1 MAQKTGGDERMRWIL
16 SFILILVILQVAA
29 LVYLVF
35 QKRKRSKQEDR
46 RLTWQL
52 HFRDEIY
59 DYATSKQT
67 KMPDI
72 LPGNEDLVELE
83 LFALTNLTATES
95 HQEKLYQYVE
105 TNLLT
110 YYQKQIRHRRI
121 DRRLNAYEAIAQ
133 FRLSPVAE
141 DLQQKLHKHLS
152 KEEED
157 VIVRTLVSIAP
168 GLAIEEAKQQNDI
181 SFFGAVLAVG
191 RSRDL
196 SPWVTAFDQ
205 LTESFQMAILQLI
218 YDRDD
223 TQYAELVRMKT
234 NDANPEIRKRALR
247 ALTRIGLED
256 DWQLYTPY
264 LEDETSWV
272 EQMLALR
279 FLENVTPK
287 DSIDYI
293 LPFVGSRSWWVRTA
307 AFDALLACG
316 GLEQLALVAKDH
328 PDRYAKQKA
337 TERLAKEM
345 KQHVV
350 I

>member
-1 MAQKTGGDERMRWIL
+1 MKWIVG
-16 SFILILVILQVAA
+16 LIVLLVVLQIGA
-29 LVYLVF
+29 LVYLVV
-35 QKRKRSKQEDR
+35 QKRKRAKQEDS
-46 RLTWQL
+46 RLAWQL
-52 HFRDEIY
+52 RFRDELY
-59 DYATSKQT
+59 DFATGEQSD
-67 KMPDI
+67 MPKI
-72 LPGNEDLVELE
+72 LSGNEDLVELE
-83 LFALTNLTATES
+83 LFAFTNLTATVS
-95 HQEKLYQYVE
+95 HQERVYQYVE
-105 TNLLT
+105 AKLLP
-110 YYQKQIRHRRI
+110 YYHKQIRHRRI

-133 FRLSPVAE
+133 FRLKPVATE
-141 DLQQKLHKHLS
+141 LHQKLHKSLS
-152 KEEED
+152 REEED
-157 VIVRTLVSIAP
+157 VIIRTLVSVAP
-168 GLAIEEAKQQNDI
+168 ELAIEEAKQKSDI

-191 RSRDL
+191 RSKDL
-196 SPWVTAFDQ
+196 TVWIQTFDA
-205 LTESFQMAILQLI
+205 LTEPFQMAILQLV
-218 YDRDD
+218 YDRDE
-223 TQYAELVRMKT
+223 TQYAELARTKT
-234 NDANPEIRKRALR
+234 TDANPEIRKRALR
-247 ALTRIGLED
+247 ALTRVGLEE

-279 FLENVTPK
+279 FLENVAPK
-287 DSIDYI
+287 ESVDYI

>member
-1 MAQKTGGDERMRWIL
+1 MRWIIF
-16 SFILILVILQVAA
+16 FIVLLIALQVGA
-29 LVYLVF
+29 LVYLVV
-35 QKRKRSKQEDR
+35 QKRKRVKEEDA
-46 RLTWQL
+46 RLAWQRQFQDQL
-52 HFRDEIY
+52 Y
-59 DYATSKQT
+59 DFATGEQT
-67 KMPDI
+67 EMPRI

-83 LFALTNLTATES
+83 LFALTNLTATLS
-95 HQEKLYQYVE
+95 HQERMSQYVE
-105 TNLLT
+105 AKLLP
-110 YYQKQIRHRRI
+110 YYQKQIQHRRI

-133 FRLSPVAE
+133 FRLRPVAQE
-141 DLQQKLHKHLS
+141 LHQKLNKKLA
-152 KEEED
+152 KEEKD

-168 GLAIEEAKQQNDI
+168 NVAIEEAKQTNEI

-191 RSRDL
+191 RSKDL
-196 SPWVTAFDQ
+196 SLWVKDFDS

-218 YDRDD
+218 YDRDE
-223 TQYAELVRMKT
+223 TQYVELARRKT
-234 NDANPEIRKRALR
+234 TDANPEIRKRALR
-247 ALTRIGLED
+247 ALTRIGLEE

-264 LEDETSWV
+264 LEEETSWV

-279 FLENVTPK
+279 FLENVAPK
-287 DSIDYI
+287 EALIYI

>member
-1 MAQKTGGDERMRWIL
+1 MKWIL
-16 SFILILVILQVAA
+16 GFIFLLVVLQIGA
-29 LVYLVF
+29 LVYLVI
-35 QKRKRSKQEDR
+35 QKNKRAKQEEN

-52 HFRDEIY
+52 NFRDELY
-59 DYATSKQT
+59 DFATGEQQD
-67 KMPDI
+67 MPKI
-72 LPGNEDLVELE
+72 VSGNEDLVELE
-83 LFALTNLTATES
+83 LFAFTNLTATVA
-95 HQEKLYQYVE
+95 HQERIYQYVE
-105 TNLLT
+105 AKLLP
-110 YYQKQIRHRRI
+110 YYHKQIRHRRI

-133 FRLSPVAE
+133 FHLKPVATE
-141 DLQQKLHKHLS
+141 LHQKLHKSLS
-152 KEEED
+152 QEEED
-157 VIVRTLVSIAP
+157 VIIRTLVSIAP
-168 GLAIEEAKQQNDI
+168 ELAIEEAKLKSHI

-191 RSRDL
+191 RSKNL
-196 SPWVTAFDQ
+196 TLWIQAFEN
-205 LTESFQMAILQLI
+205 LTEPFQMAILQLI
-218 YDRDD
+218 YDRDE
-223 TQYAELVRMKT
+223 TQYADLARTKT
-234 NDANPEIRKRALR
+234 LDANPEIRKRALR
-247 ALTRIGLED
+247 ALTRVGLEE

-287 DSIDYI
+287 DSVDYI